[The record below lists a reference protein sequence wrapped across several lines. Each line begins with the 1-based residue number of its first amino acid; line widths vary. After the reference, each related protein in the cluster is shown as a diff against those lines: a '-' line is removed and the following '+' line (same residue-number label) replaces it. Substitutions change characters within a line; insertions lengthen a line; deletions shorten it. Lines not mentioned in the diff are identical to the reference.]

1 MPGPSTGQVL
11 SWGCLG
17 LRTHLIQPTLKARPQ
32 ARSGIP
38 LVGLY
43 PDSGLTNSLP
53 PSEEQF
59 GALLAHSV
67 LRKEKVRA
75 SLSLGGGVGSE
86 RNLELWTD

>member
-59 GALLAHSV
+59 GALLAHLTCAQEGKGKSFFV
-67 LRKEKVRA
+67 PW
-75 SLSLGGGVGSE
+75 GWGGV
-86 RNLELWTD
+86 